1 METPNL
7 KVLLL
12 GWDDMYPPQHPVPA
26 PLGLARALASHNQ
39 LTVVLPTLPA
49 ATAPISGVDVTAIGS
64 LSVEELQAAVDQSRS
79 AVTERAAWK
88 TPAAPYLGA
97 TPAEETSPA
106 SAQQATAPSAG
117 QPTAT
122 SAEISPSSFLS
133 ASLLDAEDSA
143 GEPDAAEAND
153 LDGGLPLEQ
162 SVGFAEPTDARSFL
176 PANAERTTPHH
187 ALAVLNNETDNK
199 GNLNFRVI
207 QYARFATPLVADKSF
222 EVIYAGEW
230 PTWLAAMEIRQR
242 TGRPLVLHVHSLST
256 DRNTTDDRGWIQALE
271 RLAIRRADLVI
282 VDSEELCHRVRQLYN
297 IPLHRT
303 HVQHG
308 EVNAEEVS
316 RVMQHALEVA
326 QLKANRQ
333 QLA

>member
-1 METPNL
+1 
-7 KVLLL
+7 
-12 GWDDMYPPQHPVPA
+12 
-26 PLGLARALASHNQ
+26 
-39 LTVVLPTLPA
+39 
-49 ATAPISGVDVTAIGS
+49 
-64 LSVEELQAAVDQSRS
+64 VEELQAAVDQSRS
-79 AVTERAAWK
+79 AVTERSAWK

-97 TPAEETSPA
+97 TPAGETAPA
-106 SAQQATAPSAG
+106 PSLQATAYSAG
-117 QPTAT
+117 QPAAT
-122 SAEISPSSFLS
+122 STGTSASSFLS

-143 GEPDAAEAND
+143 GEPDAAEANA
-153 LDGGLPLEQ
+153 LDEGQPLEQ
-162 SVGFAEPTDARSFL
+162 PVAYAEPAANTRSLL

-187 ALAVLNNETDNK
+187 ALAVLNNELDQEA
-199 GNLNFRVI
+199 NLNFRVI
-207 QYARFATPLVADKSF
+207 QYARFATPVVADKPF
-222 EVIYAGEW
+222 EVIYAAEW

-242 TGRPLVLHVHSLST
+242 TGRPLVLHVHSLCT

-282 VDSEELCHRVRQLYN
+282 VDSEEICHRVRQLYN

-316 RVMQHALEVA
+316 RVMQHALDVA

-333 QLA
+333 QPA